1 MNSKTIINVPNDEH
15 IYQVELRYCDEDDT
29 FIITKYRI
37 FAFEYTST
45 YNTDGTIN
53 NYYMVPITLNIIFDK
68 CPFEEFTGVM
78 GDDGTIYQ
86 DGDKWENLEE
96 FKKYVKEK
104 TITCT

>member
-1 MNSKTIINVPNDEH
+1 
-15 IYQVELRYCDEDDT
+15 
-29 FIITKYRI
+29 
-37 FAFEYTST
+37 
-45 YNTDGTIN
+45 
-53 NYYMVPITLNIIFDK
+53 MVPITLNIIFDK